1 MKIVKYE
8 KISLSQSEMDTLQNC
23 EEILDKIRHECEC
36 SSTITLIENIMS
48 YLDDLWEDIEGVE

>member
-1 MKIVKYE
+1 MKIVKNE
-8 KISLSQSEMDTLQNC
+8 KIFLSQSEMDTLQNC
-23 EEILDKIRHECEC
+23 EEILDEIRHECEC